1 MGLAPLVFTGVSTY
15 SSDLQTVLNRA
26 VSIANL
32 PVTQLQNQQK
42 DLVQQKLLVTNLS
55 DASNSLANS
64 ITALGQLAQHGALS
78 ATSSQPSLV
87 TATAT
92 NTGSTTPANY
102 TISNITSIASAA
114 AETSI
119 SGYS

>member
-32 PVTQLQNQQK
+32 PVTQLQNRQK

-55 DASNSLANS
+55 DA
-64 ITALGQLAQHGALS
+64 
-78 ATSSQPSLV
+78 
-87 TATAT
+87 
-92 NTGSTTPANY
+92 TTV
-102 TISNITSIASAA
+102 
-114 AETSI
+114 
-119 SGYS
+119 